1 MSDWLESCVCPREKE
16 NSMLSFNC
24 RHGPVQNV
32 KLLPEDTSGS
42 GGSVSGGNGGV
53 RSGKSATVAFIDI
66 RSAAKAFRAVH
77 SMAGQPL
84 DISYHEPGSVPPRC
98 HPPIDPTPETPSD
111 IPVVI
116 GKGNTSNCNSNSPGL
131 HNSPGPSVYRQQ
143 RFPLQH
149 G

>member
-1 MSDWLESCVCPREKE
+1 MIS
-16 NSMLSFNC
+16 C
-24 RHGPVQNV
+24 RHGRVQSV
-32 KLLPEDTSGS
+32 KLLSEDTSAS
-42 GGSVSGGNGGV
+42 AGGSISGGNGGV

-66 RSAAKAFRAVH
+66 RSAAKALRAVH

-84 DISYHEPGSVPPRC
+84 DINYHEPGSIPPRC
-98 HPPIDPTPETPSD
+98 HPPIDPHPIPETPSD

-116 GKGNTSNCNSNSPGL
+116 GQGSTSNNVNSNQSPGM